1 LNIGVSRNRF
11 CDFLADPDS
20 RSFSRFGAI
29 IMQFAVVACGVS
41 CEGRMCG
48 CRAHLASNHHHVL
61 PFAIHVESP
70 AHRKS
75 TSALDVCSPA
85 DASLRA
91 TGYGWS
97 DRNVL
102 RPFPSRYSNH
112 SDLFW
117 VGPSNV
123 GVGSPVEN
131 AFRLFSAFLT
141 VMWSEFVLAVDR
153 CLSYEI
159 APEKAFSAPGKAET
173 LGCV

>member
-1 LNIGVSRNRF
+1 
-11 CDFLADPDS
+11 
-20 RSFSRFGAI
+20 
-29 IMQFAVVACGVS
+29 MQFAVVACGVS

-48 CRAHLASNHHHVL
+48 CRTHLASNHHHVL

-70 AHRKS
+70 THRKS

-123 GVGSPVEN
+123 GVGSPVGN

-141 VMWSEFVLAVDR
+141 VTWPEFVLAVVR

-159 APEKAFSAPGKAET
+159 EGARKGVFRTRKS
-173 LGCV
+173 